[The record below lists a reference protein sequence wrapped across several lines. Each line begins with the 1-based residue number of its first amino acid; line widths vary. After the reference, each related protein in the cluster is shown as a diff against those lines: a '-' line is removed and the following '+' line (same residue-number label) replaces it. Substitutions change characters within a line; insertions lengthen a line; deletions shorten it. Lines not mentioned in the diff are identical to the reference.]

1 MPKSS
6 LTSVFRITRVDG
18 TDRQTLAAF
27 IMHGAKLTQEEYNPI
42 KQGFLD
48 CIGKEGCYTVS
59 PH

>member
-1 MPKSS
+1 M
-6 LTSVFRITRVDG
+6 RIYI
-18 TDRQTLAAF
+18 TDRQTLAAL

-59 PH
+59 SR

>member
-1 MPKSS
+1 MYVISH
-6 LTSVFRITRVDG
+6 TRIYDTNE
-18 TDRQTLAAF
+18 QTLAAL
-27 IMHGAKLTQEEYNPI
+27 IMHGAQLTQEEYNPI